1 MNTVLFDLDGTLL
14 SMNAEE
20 FEKVYFNEIGKS
32 FSDLMDPMELGKH
45 IWAST
50 KTMVSSLDERTNEEV
65 FMEDFNIRV
74 NNRLHEFWHRFDN
87 FYDNEFLR
95 VQSSVK
101 SEENMIRSVKLLKE
115 KGYNVVVV
123 TNPLF
128 PIKAI
133 HHRIRWAG
141 FKPEDF
147 TYITSFEKNHYCKPQ
162 IKLYEEVL
170 KDINKKP
177 GECLMVGN
185 DTVEDLVAKN
195 IGIKTYLI
203 KDNILNKND
212 KSYVTDYEGNYEE
225 FYKFVEGLPC
235 I

>member
-1 MNTVLFDLDGTLL
+1 MNTILFDLDGTLL
-14 SMNAEE
+14 SMDAEE
-20 FEKVYFNEIGKS
+20 FEKSYFNEIGKS
-32 FSDLMDPMELGKH
+32 FSDLMEPMELGKH
-45 IWAST
+45 IWGAT
-50 KTMVSSLDERTNEEV
+50 KAMVSSLDERTNEEV

-74 NNRLHEFWHRFDN
+74 NNRLHEFMYRFDD

-95 VQSSVK
+95 VQNSVNPEEHMIKSVK
-101 SEENMIRSVKLLKE
+101 MLKE

-141 FKPEDF
+141 FEPEDF

-162 IKLYEEVL
+162 IKFYEEVL
-170 KDINKKP
+170 KDINKTSE
-177 GECLMVGN
+177 ECLMVGN

-203 KDNILNKND
+203 NNNILNKSQ
-212 KSYVTDYEGNYEE
+212 KSYITDYEGNYEE
-225 FYKFVEGLPC
+225 FYKFIESLPC

>member
-1 MNTVLFDLDGTLL
+1 MNTILFDLDGTLL
-14 SMNAEE
+14 SMDAEK
-20 FEKVYFNEIGKS
+20 FEKSYFNEIGKS
-32 FSDLMDPMELGKH
+32 FSDLMEPMELGKH
-45 IWAST
+45 IWGAT
-50 KTMVSSLDERTNEEV
+50 KAMVSSLDERTNEEV

-74 NNRLHEFWHRFDN
+74 NNRLHEFRHRFDD

-95 VQSSVK
+95 VQNSVK
-101 SEENMIRSVKLLKE
+101 SEEHMIKSVKMLKD
-115 KGYNVVVV
+115 KGYNVIVV

-128 PIKAI
+128 PLKAI

-141 FKPEDF
+141 FEPEDF

-162 IKLYEEVL
+162 IKFYEEVL
-170 KDINKKP
+170 EDINKTP
-177 GECLMVGN
+177 EECLMVGN

-203 KDNILNKND
+203 NNNILNKSQ
-212 KSYVTDYEGNYEE
+212 KSYITDYEGNYEE
-225 FYKFVEGLPC
+225 FYKFIESLPC

>member
-1 MNTVLFDLDGTLL
+1 MNTILFDLDGTLL
-14 SMNAEE
+14 SMDAEQ

-32 FSDLMDPMELGKH
+32 FSDLMEPMELGKH
-45 IWAST
+45 IWGAT
-50 KTMVSSLDERTNEEV
+50 KAMVSSLDERTNEQV
-65 FMEDFNIRV
+65 FMEDFNMRV
-74 NNRLHEFWHRFDN
+74 NNRLHEFWNRFDD

-95 VQSSVK
+95 VKGSVK
-101 SEENMIRSVKLLKE
+101 SEERMIKSVKMLKE

-141 FKPEDF
+141 LEPEDF

-162 IKLYEEVL
+162 IKFYEEVL
-170 KDINKKP
+170 KDINKAP
-177 GECLMVGN
+177 EECLMVGN

-203 KDNILNKND
+203 KDNILNKNK
-212 KSYVTDYEGNYEE
+212 KSYITDYEGSYDE
-225 FYKFVEGLPC
+225 FYKFIESLPC

>member
-1 MNTVLFDLDGTLL
+1 MNTILFDLDGTLL
-14 SMNAEE
+14 SMDAEE
-20 FEKVYFNEIGKS
+20 FEKVYFNEIGES
-32 FSDLMDPMELGKH
+32 FSDLIEPMELGKH
-45 IWAST
+45 IWGAT
-50 KTMVSSLDERTNEEV
+50 KAMVSSLDERTNEEV
-65 FMEDFNIRV
+65 FMEDFNTRV

-101 SEENMIRSVKLLKE
+101 SEEKMIRSVKLLKE

-141 FKPEDF
+141 LEPEDF

-162 IKLYEEVL
+162 IKFYEEVL
-170 KDINKKP
+170 KDINKAP
-177 GECLMVGN
+177 EECLMVGN

-203 KDNILNKND
+203 KDNILNKNQ
-212 KSYVTDYEGNYEE
+212 KSYITDYEGSYEE
-225 FYKFVEGLPC
+225 FYKFIESLPC